1 MPLTSEEKLKGMLAA
16 AGLPARGSYRFGEVC
31 IILGIGRSTFWRL
44 VNRFEKDEA
53 GRIVHP
59 DCLDSIMLRSQR
71 RVTYSELV
79 AFLTRNNS
87 YTRQNAVDPKQ
98 MGFCFEEEAA

>member
-1 MPLTSEEKLKGMLAA
+1 MTLSSEEKLKGMLAA
-16 AGLPARGSYRFGEVC
+16 AGLPVRGSYRSGEIC
-31 IILGIGRSTFWRL
+31 AILGIGSATFWRL
-44 VNRFEKDEA
+44 VNRFERDET
-53 GRIVHP
+53 GRVAHP
-59 DCLDSIMLRSQR
+59 DCLDSYMIRLQR

-98 MGFCFEEEAA
+98 MGLFE

>member
-1 MPLTSEEKLKGMLAA
+1 MSQSTEEKLKGMLAA
-16 AGLPARGSYRFGEVC
+16 AGLPARGSYRSGETC
-31 IILGIGRSTFWRL
+31 AILGIGPATFWRL
-44 VNRFEKDEA
+44 VNRFEKDET
-53 GRIVHP
+53 GHIVHP
-59 DCLDSIMLRSQR
+59 DSLDSFTLRLQR

-98 MGFCFEEEAA
+98 MALFEEDAA